1 MLKKSNLIVMLTHRD
16 RTVANAPEVFSQ
28 CRNTPA
34 EYWGFKEEG
43 LPLPAMQALFAQMK
57 ACGKKTALEVV
68 AYTEAEGLRGAR
80 MAADCGCDLLMGTL
94 YSDAILAFCQDH
106 GLRYLPFVGVVTG
119 RPSVLEGTP
128 EQMIRQAQEC
138 LHKGVFG
145 FDLLGYRYT
154 GNKTDLI
161 RRFVAAVDAPVCV
174 AGSVDSF
181 RRLDEIKAIAPW
193 AFTIGSA
200 FFEQKF
206 GPDFA
211 EQIQTV
217 CRYMDRPAEDAPC
230 C

>member
-1 MLKKSNLIVMLTHRD
+1 M
-16 RTVANAPEVFSQ
+16 
-28 CRNTPA
+28 
-34 EYWGFKEEG
+34 
-43 LPLPAMQALFAQMK
+43 PAMQALFAQMK

-106 GLRYLPFVGVVTG
+106 GLRYLPFVGGVTG

-154 GNKTDLI
+154 GDKTDLI

-206 GPDFA
+206 GADFA
-211 EQIQTV
+211 GQIQTV

>member
-28 CRNTPA
+28 CRSTPA

-128 EQMIRQAQEC
+128 EQMIRQAQEF

-154 GNKTDLI
+154 GDKTDLI

>member
-16 RTVANAPEVFSQ
+16 RTVPNAPEIFAQ

-43 LPLPAMQALFAQMK
+43 LPLPAMQALFARMK

-68 AYTEAEGLRGAR
+68 AYTEAEGLRGAQ
-80 MAADCGCDLLMGTL
+80 MAADCGCDLLMGTM

-106 GLRYLPFVGVVTG
+106 GLRYMPFVGVVTG

-128 EQMIRQAQEC
+128 EQMICQAQTC

-154 GNKTDLI
+154 GDKTDLI
-161 RRFVAAVDAPVCV
+161 RRFVSAVDAPVCV

-181 RRLDEIKAIAPW
+181 QRLDEIKAIAPW

-211 EQIQTV
+211 GQIQTV
-217 CRYMDRPAEDAPC
+217 CQYIDRPAEDSPC

>member
-1 MLKKSNLIVMLTHRD
+1 MLKTTNLIVMLTHRD
-16 RTVANAPEVFSQ
+16 RTVTNATELFDL
-28 CRNTPA
+28 CRDTPA
-34 EYWGFKEEG
+34 EYWGCKEEG
-43 LPLPAMQALFAQMK
+43 LPLPALRDLFAKMK

-68 AYTEAEGLRGAR
+68 AYSEEEGLRGAR
-80 MAADCGCDLLMGTL
+80 MANDCGCDLLMGTM
-94 YSDAILAFCQDH
+94 YSDAILAFCRTH
-106 GLRYLPFVGVVTG
+106 GLRYLPFVGQVTE
-119 RPSVLEGTP
+119 RPSVLNGTP

-138 LHKGVFG
+138 LRKGVFG

-154 GNKTDLI
+154 GDKTDLI

-181 RRLDEIKAIAPW
+181 QRLDEIRAIAPW

-211 EQIQTV
+211 GQIQTV
-217 CRYMDRPAEDAPC
+217 CRYLEDGSC

>member
-1 MLKKSNLIVMLTHRD
+1 MKTTRLIVMLTYQD
-16 RTVANAPEVFSQ
+16 RTVPNAADLFAQ

-43 LPLPAMQALFAQMK
+43 LSLPAMRELFAQMK

-68 AYTEAEGLRGAR
+68 AYTEEEGLRGAR
-80 MAADCGCDLLMGTL
+80 MAADCGCDLLMGTV
-94 YSDAILAFCQDH
+94 YSDAILNFCRTH
-106 GLRYLPFVGVVTG
+106 GMQYMPFVGRVTG
-119 RPSVLEGTP
+119 RPSVLEGP
-128 EQMIRQAQEC
+128 PDEMIRQAEDC
-138 LHKGVFG
+138 LRKGVFG

-154 GNKTDLI
+154 GDKTDLI

-174 AGSVDSF
+174 AGSVDSYQ
-181 RRLDEIKAIAPW
+181 RLDEIKSIGPW

-200 FFEQKF
+200 FFQQKF

-211 EQIQTV
+211 GQIETV
-217 CRYMDRPAEDAPC
+217 CRYLDHPEEGAPC

>member
-1 MLKKSNLIVMLTHRD
+1 MKENTHLIVMLTCQD
-16 RTVANAPEVFSQ
+16 RTVENAPALFEQ
-28 CRNTPA
+28 CRDTDA
-34 EYWGFKEEG
+34 VYWGFKEEG
-43 LPLPAMQALFAQMK
+43 LALPAMQALYARMK

-94 YSDAILAFCQDH
+94 YSDLILEFCQAH
-106 GLRYLPFVGVVTG
+106 GLRYLPFVGRVTG
-119 RPSVLEGTP
+119 RPSVLEGSP
-128 EQMIRQAQEC
+128 DEMIRQAQEC

-154 GNKTDLI
+154 GDKTDLI

-181 RRLDEIKAIAPW
+181 QRLDEIKAIAPW

-211 EQIQTV
+211 GQINTV
-217 CRYMDRPAEDAPC
+217 CRYMHRPPEDCPC